1 MCIFWIKS
9 FHGED
14 CDIGG
19 DISCIFYYNETFLSF
34 RGEYCDIENTA
45 PCFTYFFT
53 AKMANFEY
61 LSTLETVTRCG
72 RYRTY
77 LCKFFANLLRNCDS
91 IRCVSFASKVNG
103 IGYLSSDQDCD
114 LMDSV
119 SK

>member
-34 RGEYCDIENTA
+34 RGEDCDIENTA

-72 RYRTY
+72 RI
-77 LCKFFANLLRNCDS
+77 FANFSLTYCEIV
-91 IRCVSFASKVNG
+91 IRYAA
-103 IGYLSSDQDCD
+103 YLSLQ
-114 LMDSV
+114 
-119 SK
+119 K

>member
-9 FHGED
+9 LHGED

-34 RGEYCDIENTA
+34 RGEDCDIENTA

-61 LSTLETVTRCG
+61 LSTLETVTCVVDDIERI
-72 RYRTY
+72 
-77 LCKFFANLLRNCDS
+77 FANFSPTYCEIV
-91 IRCVSFASKVNG
+91 IRYAA
-103 IGYLSSDQDCD
+103 YLSLQ
-114 LMDSV
+114 
-119 SK
+119 K

>member
-1 MCIFWIKS
+1 MAKIVISGAIYRVS
-9 FHGED
+9 FTTMKL
-14 CDIGG
+14 
-19 DISCIFYYNETFLSF
+19 FYLFAARIVIL
-34 RGEYCDIENTA
+34 NTA

-53 AKMANFEY
+53 ANFEH
-61 LSTLETVTRCG
+61 LSTLGTVTRCG

>member
-34 RGEYCDIENTA
+34 RGEDCDIENTA

-61 LSTLETVTRCG
+61 LSTVETVVDDMCD
-72 RYRTY
+72 
-77 LCKFFANLLRNCDS
+77 LLRNCDS